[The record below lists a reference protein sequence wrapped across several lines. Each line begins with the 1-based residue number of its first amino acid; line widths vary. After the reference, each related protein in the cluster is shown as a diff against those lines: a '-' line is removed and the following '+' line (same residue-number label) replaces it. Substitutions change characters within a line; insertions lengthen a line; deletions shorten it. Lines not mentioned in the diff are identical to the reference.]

1 MQNQFNKLS
10 VSIEKPLRGL
20 QSCIHYSGDLS
31 LVHIFYRI
39 MVLDAG
45 ELKEFASPKQLLN
58 DKQSIF
64 YSLALQTNLVS

>member
-1 MQNQFNKLS
+1 MQIQFNKLS
-10 VSIEKPLRGL
+10 DSIEKAQRGL
-20 QSCIHYSGDLS
+20 QSFIHKSGDLS

-58 DKQSIF
+58 DKESIF
-64 YSLALQTNLVS
+64 YSLALQANLVS